1 MAIDTVSYTMRV
13 PVDLK
18 RQLEFAAKSVG
29 VSVASLIVD
38 ACWRHLERGEDSD
51 TLAIL
56 RSDEGSRPLC
66 LCDYEDWF
74 IVQAVRRSERNT
86 IDGSASKAV
95 AVLDTRSEPGPL
107 SPLAVVVPPVTY
119 NMDAL
124 RAIAAGNIG
133 KGVVESTID
142 PCALGIQAAF
152 AIGFDPCVP
161 GTDDAASAMCINNGR
176 ITREA
181 YGVSSALSDV
191 PDPCS
196 HVEFC
201 EDDGESYHC
210 ALIDGHKGKC
220 KRGEMI

>member
-38 ACWRHLERGEDSD
+38 ACWRHLD
-51 TLAIL
+51 
-56 RSDEGSRPLC
+56 
-66 LCDYEDWF
+66 
-74 IVQAVRRSERNT
+74 RNT
-86 IDGSASKAV
+86 IDGSASKAL

-124 RAIAAGNIG
+124 RAIAAGKIG
-133 KGVVESTID
+133 KGVVESTIN
-142 PCALGIQAAF
+142 PCALGIQDAL
-152 AIGFDPCVP
+152 AIGIDPCVP

-210 ALIDGHKGKC
+210 ALIAGHKGKC
-220 KRGEMI
+220 KRGERI